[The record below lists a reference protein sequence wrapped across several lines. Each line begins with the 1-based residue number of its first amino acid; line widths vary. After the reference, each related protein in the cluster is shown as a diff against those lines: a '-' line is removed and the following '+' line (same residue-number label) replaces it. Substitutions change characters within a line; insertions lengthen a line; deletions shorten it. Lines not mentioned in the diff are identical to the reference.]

1 MFYERAV
8 KCQCGADLPS
18 SVFWQLLRSYSISV
32 ANISAITCPIWP
44 KLSHVSVTS
53 WQNDVWVCC
62 CAVDAFRLSLHMR
75 TAQSCCLFQ
84 AVAAAVN
91 RKHFTVCH
99 RDLSEKKKKYTS
111 IKQVLP
117 ILNVKA
123 VMKGYRWLTIVRY
136 QPAIR
141 SKTCF
146 PFQQEPFHEPRKN
159 IRNLKKISS
168 VIPTAGT
175 SQ

>member
-32 ANISAITCPIWP
+32 ANILAITCPIWP

-53 WQNDVWVCC
+53 WQNDVRVCC

-99 RDLSEKKKKYTS
+99 RDLSEKKKIY
-111 IKQVLP
+111 IY
-117 ILNVKA
+117 KA
-123 VMKGYRWLTIVRY
+123 G
-136 QPAIR
+136 A
-141 SKTCF
+141 S
-146 PFQQEPFHEPRKN
+146 
-159 IRNLKKISS
+159 NLKCESCHERISLTHNCAIS
-168 VIPTAGT
+168 TGNT
-175 SQ
+175 E